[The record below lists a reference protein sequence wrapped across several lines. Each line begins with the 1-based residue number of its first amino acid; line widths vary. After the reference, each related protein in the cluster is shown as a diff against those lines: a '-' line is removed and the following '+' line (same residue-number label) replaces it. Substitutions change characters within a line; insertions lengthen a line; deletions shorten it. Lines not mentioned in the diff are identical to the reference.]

1 MKVNIGGAL
10 AHITGDEYT
19 VTVKGEQGSASVRV
33 VIEWEVGK
41 AHPDDPDEYQWAAYF
56 VRGRQLMDQRFVDD
70 TDDALEHAVSLAWES
85 LARR

>member
-1 MKVNIGGAL
+1 MKVNINHQL
-10 AHITGDEYT
+10 HDIRGDEYT
-19 VTVKGEQGSASVRV
+19 VTVKGDQGSASVRV
-33 VIEWEVGK
+33 VIQWEVGQI
-41 AHPDDPDEYQWAAYF
+41 HPNDPDEYRWAAYF